1 MILMSFAV
9 GGLWFIYGIMLA
21 DNFIKIPNFLGF
33 ALGTIQVTFL
43 ILILSIVLMGIT
55 HFVKN
60 HFVESFSLGQV

>member
-33 ALGTIQVTFL
+33 ALGTIQVPFFL
-43 ILILSIVLMGIT
+43 IVLMGIT

-60 HFVESFSLGQV
+60 HFVESVRLGQV